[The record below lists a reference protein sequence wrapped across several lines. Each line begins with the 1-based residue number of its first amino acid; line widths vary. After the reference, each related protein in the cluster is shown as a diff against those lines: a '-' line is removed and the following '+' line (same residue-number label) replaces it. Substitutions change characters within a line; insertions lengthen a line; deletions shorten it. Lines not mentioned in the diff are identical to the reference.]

1 MAPLTFFIIVAWW
14 QGLCWH
20 GSLPGFLGKWGG
32 EREKQNAGE
41 SSSFFPCSLRVQGK
55 KKAYGAVQNGTVC
68 LFLFFFE
75 IVHETASFYPKHAV
89 SFKRKWRQNVSNSKL
104 GLQFARIFHFGHW
117 SRISSIKSLIGYQ
130 TSICMQLSP

>member
-41 SSSFFPCSLRVQGK
+41 NSSFFLCSLCVQEK
-55 KKAYGAVQNGTVC
+55 KKAYDVVQNGTVC
-68 LFLFFFE
+68 LFLFFE
-75 IVHETASFYPKHAV
+75 TVHETTSFYPKRAI
-89 SFKRKWRQNVSNSKL
+89 SFKREWRQNVSNSKL
-104 GLQFARIFHFGHW
+104 GLQFARIFHFGPW
-117 SRISSIKSLIGYQ
+117 SRISAIKSLIGHQ
-130 TSICMQLSP
+130 TLIFMQ